1 MPLNGLNLGDMP
13 PPISLIELVLFCVL
27 IAEKKQL
34 PKLNFLMDCEMNAYI
49 EPDSV
54 SSVKIDEIQLSVH
67 LSLQTYSREQLIY
80 GFLEET
86 QACNRIPYLLQ
97 VFIKTF

>member
-1 MPLNGLNLGDMP
+1 
-13 PPISLIELVLFCVL
+13 
-27 IAEKKQL
+27 
-34 PKLNFLMDCEMNAYI
+34 MNAYI

-86 QACNRIPYLLQ
+86 
-97 VFIKTF
+97 